1 MKFLENA
8 LKFTFKNFILCLPL
22 LFVYVIPNII
32 IGIGSMFFM
41 VNYLGQIEK
50 IVDQMTANPNFVPG
64 LDFIVDIYGM
74 PFLLSIIIALAI
86 TLVLTII
93 FTPATYGMVSKK
105 LQTGSASLKDVMPS
119 MSKFVGRYV
128 LFLLMNVVF
137 VLGILIVFAIFM
149 ALSVFLM
156 ISVLPLGIML
166 LFISFIGYLFVL
178 LLYSAACGMWFPAV
192 CTEDCGIME
201 GLKYC
206 FKALKGTFWRVFGIM
221 LLVSLCTGVASMF
234 FSWIPVL
241 GTMAAGGVSAL
252 SSFVLIVYY
261 FQVYRARTGRP
272 VIFDMQNAGSIN
284 NNYINQQALNKYSNL
299 NQGAANNMQASKDEV
314 RDNDNV
320 TSEVDNS
327 YKVDVQTDDNSAT
340 TYSQQDDS
348 SASSDSQQDDSSTA
362 TDSQQDD
369 SSAATDRQQDGN
381 STENK

>member
-41 VNYLGQIEK
+41 VNYFGQIEK
-50 IVDQMTANPNFVPG
+50 IINEMTANPNFVPG

-74 PFLLSIIIALAI
+74 PFLLSIIISLAI

-93 FTPATYGMVSKK
+93 FTPATYGMISKK

-192 CTEDCGIME
+192 CTEDCGIIQ

-206 FKALKGTFWRVFGIM
+206 LKAIKGTFWRVFGIM

-272 VIFDMQNAGSIN
+272 VIFEMQNAGSMN

-320 TSEVDNS
+320 NS
-327 YKVDVQTDDNSAT
+327 DDNSAAT
-340 TYSQQDDS
+340 DSQQVDNSAATDNQQDGSSAATGSQQDDS
-348 SASSDSQQDDSSTA
+348 SVA
-362 TDSQQDD
+362 TDSPLEDN
-369 SSAATDRQQDGN
+369 SAEINKEN
-381 STENK
+381 SDNNTEIK

>member
-50 IVDQMTANPNFVPG
+50 IIDQMTANPNFVPG

-166 LFISFIGYLFVL
+166 LFVSFIGYLFVL

-192 CTEDCGIME
+192 CTEDCGIIQ

-206 FKALKGTFWRVFGIM
+206 LKAIKGTFWRVFGIM

-272 VIFDMQNAGSIN
+272 VILEMQNASSIN
-284 NNYINQQALNKYSNL
+284 NNYINQQELNNYSNM
-299 NQGAANNMQASKDEV
+299 NAGATNNMPPAKAEDS
-314 RDNDNV
+314 N
-320 TSEVDNS
+320 SEADGQPNNNS
-327 YKVDVQTDDNSAT
+327 SEAGDQPQDNSAQ
-340 TYSQQDDS
+340 SNDE
-348 SASSDSQQDDSSTA
+348 
-362 TDSQQDD
+362 
-369 SSAATDRQQDGN
+369 N
-381 STENK
+381 SNNNP